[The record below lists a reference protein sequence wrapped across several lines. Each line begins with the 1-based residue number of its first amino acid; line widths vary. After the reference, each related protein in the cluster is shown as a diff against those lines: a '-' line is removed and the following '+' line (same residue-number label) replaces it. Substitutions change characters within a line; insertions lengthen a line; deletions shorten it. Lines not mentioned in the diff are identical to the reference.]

1 VVLVMCDQMQYQRQG
16 TVDPLAYTPNLD
28 RLSKEGVFFSHFYAS
43 NGQCVPS
50 RASIQTGLYPHEAE
64 VMIIQGFHGHT
75 ARLTGED
82 RTMGHVFRDAGYTTA
97 YFGKCHFRT
106 PQEELGYDHGGVGD
120 RAQHPLSEGD
130 RRIADAALAYLDSYD
145 PDRPLFLT
153 ASFHMPH
160 PPFEAIEAFL
170 PQYPKGDLTL
180 PESFLKDDLTG
191 KPQFLQDH
199 IRDGQHGALD
209 EADLKDELQRY
220 YTMISEV
227 DRLFGLLRGALE
239 AKGMWE
245 DSVVAFTTDHG
256 DMMGAHRMRKKGTIP
271 YDEIF
276 HIPMIFRFP
285 RLDPPRRVVDDL
297 AVNVSLPGT
306 LIEAAGLEVPAE
318 FRGGSLM
325 PAIGREAH
333 PKDEMIFYEHY
344 GAYWGIH
351 PFRVVQTREWK
362 YVKYYGPDDTEELYN
377 LKTDPAEVENLAGDP
392 AAEQT
397 RSFLEEA
404 VDRWW
409 RETGGK
415 PFEYYESDAFKSSG
429 TA

>member
-1 VVLVMCDQMQYQRQG
+1 MCDQMQYQRQG
-16 TVDPLAYTPNLD
+16 TVDPVAYTPSLD
-28 RLSKEGVFFSHFYAS
+28 RLAREGVFFSHFYAS

-82 RTMGHVFRDAGYTTA
+82 RTVGHVFRDAGYTTA
-97 YFGKCHFRT
+97 YFGKGHFGT
-106 PQEELGYDHGGVGD
+106 PQEELGYDHGGVGE
-120 RAQHPLSEGD
+120 RPGRPLSKGD
-130 RRIADAALAYLDSYD
+130 REIADAALRYLDAYD
-145 PDRPLFLT
+145 PERPLFLT
-153 ASFHMPH
+153 VSFHMPH
-160 PPFEAIEAFL
+160 PPFEAVETFL
-170 PQYPKGDLTL
+170 PRYPLEDLSL
-180 PESFLKDDLTG
+180 PESFYRDDLSS
-191 KPQFLQDH
+191 KPRFLQEH

-209 EADLKDELQRY
+209 EEDLRDELKRY

-227 DRLFGLLRGALE
+227 DRLFGSLRAALE
-239 AKGMWE
+239 SRGMWD
-245 DSVVAFTTDHG
+245 DSVVAFTADHG

-276 HIPMIFRFP
+276 HVPMIFRFP
-285 RLDPPRRVVDDL
+285 GGDPVRRVVDDL

-306 LIEAAGLEVPAE
+306 LIEAAGMKVPAE

-325 PAIGREAH
+325 PAIGRREH
-333 PKDEMIFYEHY
+333 PDDEMVFYEHY

-351 PFRVVQTREWK
+351 PFRVAQTRDWK

-377 LKTDPAEVENLAGDP
+377 LKADPIEVENLAGDP
-392 AAEQT
+392 AVEST
-397 RSFLEEA
+397 RASLEEA

-409 RETGGK
+409 RETDGQ
-415 PFEYYESDAFKSSG
+415 PYEYYESDDFRNSG
-429 TA
+429 LI